1 MRAQPQP
8 RNSKVAPAPVLPA
21 RGGRGGRQKTPQSM
35 GGMRVLDH
43 RISDS
48 DDDSPVQ
55 AQPDLGLNCHF
66 SKLAV
71 KNSGQDLNF
80 SLSSEASS
88 TIQTV
93 DRAQFEARQA
103 AINKASAS
111 ANSKADLAAGN
122 FPGLGAPERKLEFPL
137 ASSKKKSKNN
147 KKSSNN
153 NDSHTSSRMRA
164 APAPA
169 PGLSSICDFLGG
181 SDRKTE
187 DWETVGKERREE
199 VRQVKKEPVKKQ
211 ETQSDIRPIVGHS
224 KHVINAEDVFR
235 PSKAKKTSP
244 EDVKEN
250 KKPLKQGNV
259 DDGDDFPNLGGTKKS
274 LGAHFVKAED
284 KIFKPKV
291 APSQWSQS
299 TPEVTTRAAG
309 ATNGSNGAP
318 RAPPPGFSKDFPTLG
333 GGGGGAG
340 PPKKA
345 PPGFSRP
352 TSTSSSSSSAPPGF
366 GVKNRSNHAY
376 APPANFQVCN
386 RATQH

>member
-1 MRAQPQP
+1 
-8 RNSKVAPAPVLPA
+8 
-21 RGGRGGRQKTPQSM
+21 M
-35 GGMRVLDH
+35 GGMRVVDH

-48 DDDSPVQ
+48 DDDTPVQ

-103 AINKASAS
+103 ALTKASSS

-153 NDSHTSSRMRA
+153 NDSQTSSRMRA
-164 APAPA
+164 APA

-187 DWETVGKERREE
+187 DWETVGKERKEE
-199 VRQVKKEPVKKQ
+199 VGQVKKETVKKT
-211 ETQSDIRPIVGHS
+211 ETKSDIRPIVGHS
-224 KHVINAEDVFR
+224 KHIINAEEVFR

-244 EDVKEN
+244 EEDIKEN
-250 KKPLKQGNV
+250 KKPLKQGTV

-299 TPEVTTRAAG
+299 TPEVTARAG

-318 RAPPPGFSKDFPTLG
+318 RAPPPGFSKDFPTLA
-333 GGGGGAG
+333 GGGGAG
-340 PPKKA
+340 PHKKA

-376 APPANFQVCN
+376 APPANFQVIN
-386 RATQH
+386 RATLH